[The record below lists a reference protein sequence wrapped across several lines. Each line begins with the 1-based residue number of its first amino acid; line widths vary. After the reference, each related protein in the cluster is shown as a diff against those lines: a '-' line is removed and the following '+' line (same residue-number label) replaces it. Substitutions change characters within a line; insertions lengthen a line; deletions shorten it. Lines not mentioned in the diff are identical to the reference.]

1 VPQAAIPRLAAECFE
16 IGQIKEVHRKAR
28 VDLGWRTPRNGWKIK
43 VADQALDEMLTFDL
57 LYELIPERF
66 FRAFKLFSSP
76 DLRGW
81 KLVVSALAA
90 TGRGSI

>member
-1 VPQAAIPRLAAECFE
+1 
-16 IGQIKEVHRKAR
+16 
-28 VDLGWRTPRNGWKIK
+28 
-43 VADQALDEMLTFDL
+43 MLTFDL